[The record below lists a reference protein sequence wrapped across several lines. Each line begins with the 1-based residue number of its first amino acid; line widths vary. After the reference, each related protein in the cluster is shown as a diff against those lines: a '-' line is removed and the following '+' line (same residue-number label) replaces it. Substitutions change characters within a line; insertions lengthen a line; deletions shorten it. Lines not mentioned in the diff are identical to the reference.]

1 MIRNA
6 ARIYEGTQDH
16 PYRAA
21 INQASSPPVP
31 PGTPDPEPGP
41 GPDIPED
48 DLDAVTLTHAEV
60 RTVLTSLDLAAA
72 WKRDRA
78 GECAHCPDQ
87 SCVACQLRLQDAAA
101 YDQMA
106 RQILHDEQ
114 ATRDGRRRPGLAG
127 SPARPIQTRP
137 AEEKEA
143 AQ

>member
-72 WKRDRA
+72 WQCDRA
-78 GECAHCPDQ
+78 ERCAHGPDR
-87 SCVACQLRLQDAAA
+87 SCFACQLCLRDART

-106 RQILHDEQ
+106 RQVLQDKQ
-114 ATRDGRRRPGLAG
+114 TTRNARDQPGPSG
-127 SPARPIQTRP
+127 SPTPPGQPRP
-137 AEEKEA
+137 AREMEA